1 MEARQ
6 IIADSSVWVAYF
18 YDKDS
23 QHTRAVQVLEEESLP
38 ILVPEYILLETVTIL
53 RQKKEELALQK
64 FMLAAM
70 RDDVYLRARNLG
82 IEVARLYATPEY
94 KKLSFV
100 DVSLVLLSKEYRV
113 ITFDRALQNVINKE
127 P

>member
-23 QHTRAVQVLEEESLP
+23 QHTRAVQVLKEESLP

-70 RDDVYLRARNLG
+70 RDDVYLRAGNLG
-82 IEVARLYATPEY
+82 IEVARLYATSEY

-100 DVSLVLLSKEYRV
+100 DVSLVLLSKENQV
-113 ITFDRALQNVINKE
+113 ITFDRALQTAISKQA
-127 P
+127 